1 MRPLFSLSTVAL
13 TAFCIANIWFPLGS
27 ISIIFCVIAIGFAG
41 VLFRLSKTPFKKNLP
56 KVLIGIN
63 TILIIVFLLKP
74 VLFKDEV
81 QIDKDITEQ
90 QKELQLEAQDE
101 LNSLEAEGILDDVND
116 AEETTTEATEQSVA
130 ETPQFE
136 TEEVEFEQPSF
147 Q

>member
-1 MRPLFSLSTVAL
+1 MRPLFSLSTIAL

-27 ISIIFCVIAIGFAG
+27 ISIIFCVMAIGFAV

-63 TILIIVFLLKP
+63 TILIVVFLLKP

-81 QIDKDITEQ
+81 LVDKEVTEQ

-101 LNSLEAEGILDDVND
+101 LNTLEAEGILDDVNA